1 MCFMFSEDKFRNEM
15 VFHQPKG
22 NACSGM
28 LGNLCSDMWEGTLII
43 RIILR
48 KLFLQKKFF
57 FETNDK
63 LILCTYYLLYNC
75 NFC

>member
-15 VFHQPKG
+15 VFHQSKG

-48 KLFLQKKFF
+48 KLFLQQKFF